1 MDKAKEKAI
10 ALIETQLKNI
20 SQSVAPD
27 SSKAAGMLEMAL
39 VTELLDDM
47 EFGYWMRRIE
57 IATTT
62 RRQRLRYLRN
72 ERLIGSPS

>member
-1 MDKAKEKAI
+1 MDRAKEKAI

-27 SSKAAGMLEMAL
+27 SSKAVGMLEMAL
-39 VTELLDDM
+39 ATELLDDM

>member
-1 MDKAKEKAI
+1 MDRAKDKAI
-10 ALIETQLKNI
+10 ALIETQLKGI
-20 SQSVAPD
+20 SLSVAPD

-39 VTELLDDM
+39 ATELLDDM

>member
-39 VTELLDDM
+39 ATELLDDM

>member
-1 MDKAKEKAI
+1 MDRAKEKAI

-39 VTELLDDM
+39 ATELLDDV

>member
-1 MDKAKEKAI
+1 MPEAKEKAI
-10 ALIETQLKNI
+10 SLIEKQLKQI
-20 SQSVAPD
+20 SQSVVPD

-39 VTELLDDM
+39 AAELIDDM
-47 EFGYWMRRIE
+47 EFGYWLRRVE

-72 ERLIGSPS
+72 ERLIGSTS